1 MKSFTD
7 LFIKRPVL
15 AMVVSFVILIAGS
28 KAILPILFPQLA
40 GLGGLNVRQYPRSD
54 IASITITTV
63 YVGADA
69 ELVRGFITTPLE
81 RAIAAAD
88 GIDYIQSQSKQ
99 GQSVITA
106 RLKLN
111 YDANKALSDI
121 SSKVDAIRRDL
132 PPESEIPVIEIQ
144 SADTQRAAAYLSF
157 TSDIL
162 QPNEV
167 TDYLVRLVQPRL
179 TAVGGVQKADILGG
193 RYFAMRIWMKPDRMA
208 ALNISPAQ
216 VRSALSRNNYLSA
229 VGSTKGSLLQVNLTA
244 NTDLHTADDFKKL
257 VVRQDKGT
265 LVRLG
270 DIADVVLG
278 AEDYNAEVR
287 FSGQKAVFMGIY
299 VLPNANSVDVIKRV
313 RVEMEQIK
321 RELPT
326 GLTGEIA
333 YDSTAYIN
341 DAIHEVVKTLIDTL
355 LIVMVV
361 IFLFL
366 GSFRSVIVPV
376 VAIPISLIGAMFL
389 MQVFGF
395 SLNLLTLLAIVL
407 SVGLVVDDAIVVV
420 ENVERHMREGMSR
433 MNAALKGARELVG
446 PIIAMT
452 LTLATVYTPIALQG
466 GLTGALFR
474 EFALTLAGAVII
486 SGVVALTLSPM
497 MSAHLLRPEHVD
509 HGFSGWV
516 NRTFDRFREWYGSH
530 LNRTLNARPGV
541 YAVWAGVS
549 ALALFMFVMI
559 PTFASKELAPT
570 EDQGVI
576 FGIVTAPANAT
587 IDDTIRY
594 ADAAEKVFLGVPD
607 TRFTFQITFPDNG
620 FGGMVLKPWGVRKTP
635 TAAYLPV
642 VQQKLGA
649 IPGIQMFPVMPS
661 ALPGSDTFPVSFVI
675 ASTADPERILEFAQQ
690 LYGKAMQAGVFRFAD
705 IDTKIDQPQAEIA
718 FDHDKVAA
726 LGMDMQQVGADLS
739 AAIGGNYVNR
749 FNIAGRSYK
758 VIPQVKRV
766 DRLNPQQLENIYVTG
781 PNNKLI
787 PLSTVAAIK
796 PKTVA
801 RSLNRMQQ
809 LNAVAIS
816 GVPARSIDAALKFL
830 EDEAK
835 KILPKGYVIDY
846 TGESRQLRTE
856 GDKFVPVFALAI
868 ILIFLVLAAQFNS
881 FRDPF
886 IVLLGSVPL
895 ALFGAVIFMFL
906 KMPFGTFFTN
916 GWTTSLNIYSQ
927 VGLVTLVGL
936 VSRNGILIVQFANE
950 MQRKG
955 MDKLTAVAQAARTRL
970 RPIMMTSAA
979 TVAGH
984 FPLTLVTGAGA
995 AARNSIGLVLVGGM
1009 TIGTIFTL
1017 FIVPS
1022 LYMLIAKEHHEKSLM
1037 DVGWEE
1043 TPEDVDLTPEMAP
1056 ALAPDG
1062 NGNGWKQA

>member
-15 AMVVSFVILIAGS
+15 SMVVSFVILIAGS
-28 KAILPILFPQLA
+28 KALLPILFPTLH

-54 IASITITTV
+54 IASITVTTV

-88 GIDYIQSQSKQ
+88 GIDYISSQSKQ
-99 GQSVITA
+99 GVSTITA

-132 PPESEIPVIEIQ
+132 PPEAEIPVIEIQ
-144 SADTQRAAAYLSF
+144 SADTQFASCYLSF

-193 RYFAMRIWMKPDRMA
+193 RYFAMRIWMKPNRMA
-208 ALNISPAQ
+208 ALNISPSQ
-216 VRSALSRNNYLSA
+216 VRDALARNNFLAA
-229 VGSTKGSLLQVNLTA
+229 VGNTKGSLLQVNLTA

-257 VVRQDKGT
+257 VVRQSGGT

-278 AEDYNAEVR
+278 AEDYNSEVH

-321 RELPT
+321 GELPT
-326 GLTGEIA
+326 GMTAEIA
-333 YDSTAYIN
+333 YDATAYIN

-376 VAIPISLIGAMFL
+376 VAIPISLIGALFL
-389 MQVFGF
+389 MQAFGF
-395 SLNLLTLLAIVL
+395 TLNLLTLLAIVL

-420 ENVERHMREGMSR
+420 ENVERHMRDGLPR
-433 MNAALKGARELVG
+433 MQAALVGARELIG

-452 LTLATVYTPIALQG
+452 ITLAAVYTPIALQG

-474 EFALTLAGAVII
+474 EFALTLAGAVFI

-497 MSAHLLRPEHVD
+497 MSAHLLRAEHD
-509 HGFSGWV
+509 QHGFSGWV
-516 NRTFDRFREWYGSH
+516 NRTFDRFRDWYGDH
-530 LNRTLNARPGV
+530 LDRTLAARPAA
-541 YAVWAGVS
+541 YTVWIGLS
-549 ALALFMFVMI
+549 LLGILFWKMS
-559 PTFASKELAPT
+559 PTELAPK

-576 FGIVTAPANAT
+576 FGIITAPANAT

-594 ADAAEKVFLGVPD
+594 ADAAEKVFLGLPD
-607 TRFTFQITFPDNG
+607 TRFTFQITFPDSG

-635 TAAYLPV
+635 TKDYLPQ
-642 VQQKLGA
+642 VQAGLGA
-649 IPGIQMFPVMPS
+649 IPGIQMFPIMPS
-661 ALPGSDTFPVSFVI
+661 ALPGSDNFPVSFVI
-675 ASTADPERILEFAQQ
+675 TSTADQDRILEFTRQIF
-690 LYGKAMQAGVFRFAD
+690 LKAMQAHIFQFGDV
-705 IDTKIDQPQAEIA
+705 DTKIDQPQARIE
-718 FDHDKVAA
+718 FDHDKVAS
-726 LGMDMQQVGADLS
+726 LGLDMQKVGSDLS
-739 AAIGGNYVNR
+739 ASIGGNFVNR

-758 VIPQVKRV
+758 VIPQIKRI
-766 DRLNPQQLENIYVTG
+766 DRLNPEQLQSIYVTG
-781 PNNKLI
+781 PNNQLV
-787 PLSTVAAIK
+787 PLSTVASIK
-796 PKTVA
+796 HTTVA

-809 LNAVAIS
+809 LNAVTIS
-816 GVPARSIDAALKFL
+816 GVPAVSLDAALKFL
-830 EDEAK
+830 EKEAHTT
-835 KILPKGYVIDY
+835 LPTGYVLDY

-856 GDKFVPVFALAI
+856 GSKFGLVFGLAVV
-868 ILIFLVLAAQFNS
+868 LIFLVLAAQFNS

-886 IVLLGSVPL
+886 IILLGSVPL
-895 ALFGAVIFMFL
+895 AIFGALLFTFL
-906 KMPFGTFFTN
+906 KIPFGTFFTDHF
-916 GWTTSLNIYSQ
+916 TTTLNIYSE

-936 VSRNGILIVQFANE
+936 VSKNGILIVQFANE
-950 MQRKG
+950 LQRQG
-955 MDKLTAVAQAARTRL
+955 MAKLAAVAQAARIRL
-970 RPIMMTSAA
+970 RPVMMTSVA

-1037 DVGWEE
+1037 DTDIE
-1043 TPEDVDLTPEMAP
+1043 TAEDIDLTPEYA
-1056 ALAPDG
+1056 AH
-1062 NGNGWKQA
+1062 

>member
-15 AMVVSFVILIAGS
+15 AMVVSFVILIAGLQ
-28 KAILPILFPQLA
+28 AIRTI
-40 GLGGLNVRQYPRSD
+40 NVRQYPRSD
-54 IASITITTV
+54 IAAITVDTV

-99 GQSVITA
+99 GESLITA

-132 PPESEIPVIEIQ
+132 PPESEIPVISIEA
-144 SADTQRAAAYLSF
+144 ADSRFASAYLSF

-179 TAVGGVQKADILGG
+179 TAISGVQKADILGG
-193 RYFAMRIWMKPDRMA
+193 RTFAMRVWMKPDRMA
-208 ALNISPAQ
+208 ALNVSPAQ
-216 VRSALSRNNYLSA
+216 VRSALARNNYLSA

-244 NTDLHTADDFKKL
+244 NTDLHTADDFRKL
-257 VVRQDKGT
+257 VMRQDKGT

-278 AEDYNAEVR
+278 AEDYNTEVR
-287 FSGQKAVFMGIY
+287 FSGQKAVFMGIW
-299 VLPNANSVDVIKRV
+299 VLPNANSVDVIRRV
-313 RVEMEQIK
+313 RVEMEQIQK
-321 RELPT
+321 ELPT
-326 GLTGEIA
+326 GMTGQIA
-333 YDSTAYIN
+333 YDATAYIN
-341 DAIHEVVKTLIDTL
+341 DAIHEVVKTLLDTL

-376 VAIPISLIGAMFL
+376 VAIPISLIGAVFL

-395 SLNLLTLLAIVL
+395 TLNLLTLLAIVL

-452 LTLATVYTPIALQG
+452 ITLAAVYTPIALQG

-474 EFALTLAGAVII
+474 EFALTLAGAVFI
-486 SGVVALTLSPM
+486 SGIVALTLSPM
-497 MSAHLLRPEHVD
+497 MSAHLLRSGSID
-509 HGFSGWV
+509 KGFSGLV
-516 NRTFDRFREWYGSH
+516 NRTFDRFRDWYGRH
-530 LNRTLNARPGV
+530 LDRTLAARPAV
-541 YAVWAGVS
+541 YTVWIGLS
-549 ALALFMFVMI
+549 LLGALFWYMS
-559 PTFASKELAPT
+559 PNELAPT

-594 ADAAEKVFLGVPD
+594 ADAAGKIFHDVPD
-607 TRFTFQITFPDNG
+607 TRFTFQITNPDQG
-620 FGGMVLKPWGVRKTP
+620 FGGMVLKPWGTRKTP

-642 VQQKLGA
+642 MQQKLGA

-661 ALPGSDTFPVSFVI
+661 ALPGSDSFPLSFVI
-675 ASTADPERILEFAQQ
+675 ASTADPERILEFARQIQ
-690 LYGKAMQAGVFRFAD
+690 DKAMQAGIFRFSD
-705 IDTKIDQPQAEIA
+705 IDTKIDQPQAEIV
-718 FDHDKVAA
+718 FNHEKVGS
-726 LGMDMQQVGADLS
+726 LGLDMQQVGADMS
-739 AAIGGNYVNR
+739 ASIGGNYVNR

-766 DRLNPQQLENIYVTG
+766 DRLNPEQLENIYVTG
-781 PNNKLI
+781 PNNQLV
-787 PLSTVAAIK
+787 PLSTVATMRH
-796 PKTVA
+796 KTVG

-809 LNAVAIS
+809 LNAVSIS
-816 GVPARSIDAALKFL
+816 GVPTRSLDAALKFL
-830 EDEAK
+830 EDEATK
-835 KILPKGYVIDY
+835 VLPKGYVIDY

-856 GDKFVPVFALAI
+856 GSKFLPVFMLAI
-868 ILIFLVLAAQFNS
+868 VLIFLVLAAQFNS

-886 IVLLGSVPL
+886 IILLGSVPL
-895 ALFGAVIFMFL
+895 AIFGALLFTFL
-906 KMPFGTFFTN
+906 KMPFGKFFTD
-916 GWTTSLNIYSQ
+916 GWTTTLNIYSQ

-936 VSRNGILIVQFANE
+936 VSKNGILIVQFANE
-950 MQRKG
+950 RQRQG
-955 MDKLTAVAQAARTRL
+955 LGKLAAIAEAARIRL
-970 RPIMMTSAA
+970 RPIMMTSVA

-984 FPLTLVTGAGA
+984 FPLTLVSGAGA

-1022 LYMLIAKEHHEKSLM
+1022 LYMLIAKEHHERSLAET
-1037 DVGWEE
+1037 EE
-1043 TPEDVDLTPEMAP
+1043 EPALEDIDLTPEYAP
-1056 ALAPDG
+1056 ALVPDG

>member
-1 MKSFTD
+1 MRRTERGSDRHKMKSFTD

-15 AMVVSFVILIAGS
+15 ALVVSFVILIAGLQ
-28 KAILPILFPQLA
+28 AMRTI
-40 GLGGLNVRQYPRSD
+40 NVRQYPRSD
-54 IASITITTV
+54 IASIKITTV

-88 GIDYIQSQSKQ
+88 GIDYIQSQSSQ
-99 GQSVITA
+99 GSSTITV

-144 SADTQRAAAYLSF
+144 SADTQFASCYLSF
-157 TSDIL
+157 SSDIL
-162 QPNEV
+162 QSNEV

-193 RYFAMRIWMKPDRMA
+193 RYFAMRVWMKPDRMA
-208 ALNISPAQ
+208 ALNISPSQ
-216 VRSALSRNNYLSA
+216 VRDALARNNFLAA
-229 VGSTKGSLLQVNLTA
+229 VGNTKGSLLQVNLTA

-278 AEDYNAEVR
+278 AEDYNAEVH

-313 RVEMEQIK
+313 RTEMEQIK
-321 RELPT
+321 KELPT
-326 GLTGEIA
+326 GMTGEIA
-333 YDSTAYIN
+333 YDATAYIS

-389 MQVFGF
+389 MQAFGF
-395 SLNLLTLLAIVL
+395 TLNLLTLLAIVL

-433 MNAALKGARELVG
+433 MNAALVGARELIG

-452 LTLATVYTPIALQG
+452 ITLAAVYTPIALQG

-474 EFALTLAGAVII
+474 EFALTLAGAVFI

-497 MSAHLLRPEHVD
+497 MSAHLLRSEHVD

-516 NRTFDRFREWYGSH
+516 NRTFDRFRDWYGSH
-530 LNRTLNARPGV
+530 LDRTLNARPAV
-541 YAVWAGVS
+541 YLVWAGVS
-549 ALALFMFVMI
+549 VLALFMFVMI
-559 PTFASKELAPT
+559 PKFASKELAPT

-576 FGIVTAPANAT
+576 FGVMTAPANAT

-594 ADAAEKVFLGVPD
+594 ADAAGKVFQDVPD
-607 TRFTFQITFPDNG
+607 TRFTFQLTFPDNG
-620 FGGMVLKPWGVRKTP
+620 FGGMVLKPWGTRKTP

-649 IPGIQMFPVMPS
+649 IPGIQMFPVMTS
-661 ALPGSDTFPVSFVI
+661 ALPGSDSFPLSFVI
-675 ASTADPERILEFAQQ
+675 ASTADQERILVFDNMIHH
-690 LYGKAMQAGVFRFAD
+690 KSMQAHIFQFGY
-705 IDTKIDQPQAEIA
+705 IDTKIDQPQAQIN
-718 FDHDKVAA
+718 FDHDKVSA
-726 LGMDMQQVGADLS
+726 LGLDMQQVGADIS
-739 AAIGGNYVNR
+739 ASIGGNYVNR
-749 FNIAGRSYK
+749 FNIEGRSYK
-758 VIPQVKRV
+758 VIPQIKRV
-766 DRLNPQQLENIYVTG
+766 DRLNPEQLKNIYVSG
-781 PNNKLI
+781 PNNQLI
-787 PLSTVAAIK
+787 PLSTVASINH
-796 PKTVA
+796 KTVA

-816 GVPARSIDAALKFL
+816 GVPARSIDSALKFL
-830 EDEAK
+830 EDEARK
-835 KILPKGYVIDY
+835 VLPKGYVIDY

-856 GDKFVPVFALAI
+856 GDKFVPVFVLSI
-868 ILIFLVLAAQFNS
+868 VLIFLVLAAQFNS

-955 MDKLTAVAQAARTRL
+955 MDKLTAVAQAARIRL

-1022 LYMLIAKEHHEKSLM
+1022 LYMLLAREHHEKSLM
-1037 DVGWEE
+1037 DVGWEGEREE
-1043 TPEDVDLTPEMAP
+1043 TDLAPEMEP
-1056 ALAPDG
+1056 ALASDG
-1062 NGNGWKQA
+1062 NGNGWKK